1 MKKIIKSILPAF
13 ILAALV
19 LIPKVE
25 AKNITSLE
33 AKAEEGKIVV
43 KGKTE
48 TGVLA
53 VTATVYDESGKNFI
67 TMQSTDVDENNNYKL
82 EIDVVK
88 GNYLVKVADY
98 DGGEFKTA
106 KVTVA
111 TDKDNPKT
119 GDNIVAYIITLVLS
133 LTTIV
138 LTTIYIKKAKVDKK

>member
-138 LTTIYIKKAKVDKK
+138 LTTIYIKTAKVDKK